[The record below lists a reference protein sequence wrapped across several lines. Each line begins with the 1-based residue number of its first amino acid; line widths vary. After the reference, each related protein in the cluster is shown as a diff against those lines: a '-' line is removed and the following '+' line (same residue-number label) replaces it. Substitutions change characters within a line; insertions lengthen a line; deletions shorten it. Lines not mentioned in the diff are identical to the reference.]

1 MDYKR
6 LIFEAVKKIEDEWIL
21 MQIYRCIV
29 NITKE

>member
-6 LIFEAVKKIEDEWIL
+6 LIFEAVEKIEDEWIL